1 MKFQAKLIITI
12 LVMTVGVIVS
22 LLVFKEGALPV
33 DRQNTTQEIFVIEPG
48 ASLNTVVDRLH
59 QQGFIR
65 NRIVFYILSRKMNI
79 EKQIQAGDFRLSKSM
94 SAEEIAQKL
103 TQGSLDEWVTVI
115 EGLRKEEIA
124 KIVSDSFEIS
134 EADFNQAAEEGYLFP
149 DTYLIPKEA
158 TLDTILSVFKNN
170 FDTKYTT
177 EIAQKAARLGLSQK
191 EVMTLA
197 SIVEKEGRGDDRR
210 VVASV
215 LLRRYKESYPL
226 QADATVQYALGYQS
240 DQATWWKQSLT
251 LEDLKYNSIYNTYVN
266 DSLPPH
272 PICNPGV
279 SSIEAVVNADPNTP
293 YFYYLHEP
301 NGRVHPARDLDEHE
315 ENIRKYLN

>member
-1 MKFQAKLIITI
+1 
-12 LVMTVGVIVS
+12 MTVGVIVS

>member
-1 MKFQAKLIITI
+1 
-12 LVMTVGVIVS
+12 
-22 LLVFKEGALPV
+22 
-33 DRQNTTQEIFVIEPG
+33 
-48 ASLNTVVDRLH
+48 
-59 QQGFIR
+59 
-65 NRIVFYILSRKMNI
+65 MNI